1 MFDNPVKKREIRR
14 HGEESATR
22 APSPLL
28 VFGVVGPLPV
38 GDLEGNAMLVKETF
52 LGMQLECRAGSE
64 NLPAN
69 LSVPPRRMS
78 SWQ

>member
-1 MFDNPVKKREIRR
+1 MFDNPAKKWEIRR
-14 HGEESATR
+14 DGEESATR
-22 APSPLL
+22 ALSPLL
-28 VFGVVGPLPV
+28 VFRVVGPLPV

-52 LGMQLECRAGSE
+52 LGMQLERRAGSE

-69 LSVPPRRMS
+69 LSVPRRRMS